1 MKAFATLLDRLAFS
15 PRRSD
20 KLRLLQVYF
29 RDTPDPDRGYAL
41 AALTGGLEFAHAKPA
56 LIRGLG
62 AERSD
67 EVLFALSYDYVGDLA
82 ETVALMWPEPAEPAG
97 SPPLRLA
104 EVVETL
110 QRLGRSELPAQLAH
124 WLDGLDAD
132 GRWALLKLITGGLRV
147 GVSGRLARQALA
159 GLGGVPVTEI
169 EELWHALT
177 PPYGEL
183 FAWLT
188 GTAGPPQVSLAGAF
202 RPVMLSHP
210 LEEAD
215 LAALDARAFA
225 AEWKWDG
232 ARVQLAAGDG
242 TARLYSRSGDDI
254 TAAFPE
260 VAEAAVDAG
269 LEAVL
274 DGELLIVRDGVV
286 APFADLQRR
295 LNRKRVGAGLRRD
308 FPAHVRVYD
317 LLFAGDEDLRPQP
330 FAARRA
336 RLEAWLTAAAPARFD
351 LSPLLVFTGWD
362 DLAAARSAE
371 PLPGV
376 EGLMLKR
383 CDSPYLA
390 GRVKGHWFKW
400 KRDPFVVDA
409 VLLYA
414 QRGHGRRSSL
424 FSDYTFGVW
433 RDRELVPVGKA
444 YFGFSDEELRQLD
457 RWVRGHT
464 VDRFGPVH
472 QVTPAL
478 VLEIAFEGL
487 NRSNRHKS
495 GLAMRFPRISR
506 IRWDKPAA
514 EADRL
519 AALQAL
525 LPG

>member
-1 MKAFATLLDRLAFS
+1 VKAFAALLDRLAFS
-15 PRRSD
+15 PRRND
-20 KLRLLQVYF
+20 KLRLLQLYF
-29 RDTPDPDRGYAL
+29 EATPDPDRGYAL
-41 AALTGGLEFAHAKPA
+41 AALTGGLDFAHAKPA
-56 LIRGLG
+56 LIRGLA

-82 ETVALMWPEPAEPAG
+82 ETVALLWPEPAQPA
-97 SPPLRLA
+97 PPVPALST
-104 EVVETL
+104 VVTTL
-110 QRLGRSELPAQLAH
+110 QQLGRSELPGQLSA

-159 GLGGVPVTEI
+159 GLGSVDVGEI

-177 PPYGEL
+177 PPYAEL

-188 GTAGPPQVSLAGAF
+188 GTAGRPQVSLAGAF

-210 LEEAD
+210 LDEAD
-215 LAALDARAFA
+215 LAGWDPAAFA

-232 ARVQLAAGDG
+232 ARVQLAAGGG

-254 TAAFPE
+254 SQAFPE
-260 VAEAAVDAG
+260 MVEAAVSAELD
-269 LEAVL
+269 AVL
-274 DGELLIVRDGVV
+274 DGELLILRDGVV

-295 LNRKRVGAGLRRD
+295 LNRKRVGTGLRRD
-308 FPAHVRVYD
+308 FPAHVRLYD
-317 LLFAGDEDLRPQP
+317 VLFVGDEDLRPLP
-330 FAARRA
+330 FQARRD
-336 RLEAWLTAAAPARFD
+336 RLQAWLAAAAPDRFD
-351 LSPLLVFTGWD
+351 LSPLVDFADWEA
-362 DLAAARSAE
+362 LAALRAAE
-371 PLPGV
+371 VAPGV

-383 CDSPYLA
+383 HDSPYLA
-390 GRVKGHWFKW
+390 GRVKGHWYKW
-400 KRDPFVVDA
+400 KRDPFRVDA

-433 RDRELVPVGKA
+433 RNQQLVPVGKA

-457 RWVRGHT
+457 RWVRRHT
-464 VDRFGPVH
+464 VERFGPVH
-472 QVTPAL
+472 QVTPEL
-478 VLEIAFEGL
+478 VLEVAFEGV

-495 GLAMRFPRISR
+495 GLAMRFPRIAR

-514 EADRL
+514 EADEL
-519 AALQAL
+519 AALQDL
-525 LPG
+525 LSA